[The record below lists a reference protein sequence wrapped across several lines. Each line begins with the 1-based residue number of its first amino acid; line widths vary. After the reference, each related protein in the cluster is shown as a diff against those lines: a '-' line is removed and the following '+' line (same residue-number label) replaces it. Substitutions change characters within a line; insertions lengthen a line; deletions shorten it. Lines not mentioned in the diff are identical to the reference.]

1 MVKSW
6 TSRSLLVVVASATA
20 LLIVAIDAMT
30 NSPSISYVPYHSVG
44 IGLRPSVICPFR
56 CPWLTLRNGHAPGK
70 TGYPLHAGLGKGE
83 SKGGEGRKASSG
95 DSIDDLL
102 TLASIAKYLKDMNQ
116 NMATKTDIKNMA
128 TKTDIETL
136 KTDIETLKTDIKN
149 MATKADIKT
158 LATKADM
165 GRMNSMVGILVERY
179 NRAKVKEIHGLAF
192 SKPCF

>member
-83 SKGGEGRKASSG
+83 SKGGEGRKASSV

-102 TLASIAKYLKDMNQ
+102 TLASIAKYLKDM
-116 NMATKTDIKNMA
+116 KTDIKNMA
-128 TKTDIETL
+128 TKI
-136 KTDIETLKTDIKN
+136 
-149 MATKADIKT
+149 DIKT